1 MFLRHDGFIT
11 WNIDGRMTGKPI
23 RGGRRVEIPHYLSKD
38 DGCILHARFTVDI
51 YYSTLYGGRLEEWSM
66 CPQ

>member
-1 MFLRHDGFIT
+1 
-11 WNIDGRMTGKPI
+11 MTGKPI

-51 YYSTLYGGRLEEWSM
+51 YYSTLYGGRLEE
-66 CPQ
+66 